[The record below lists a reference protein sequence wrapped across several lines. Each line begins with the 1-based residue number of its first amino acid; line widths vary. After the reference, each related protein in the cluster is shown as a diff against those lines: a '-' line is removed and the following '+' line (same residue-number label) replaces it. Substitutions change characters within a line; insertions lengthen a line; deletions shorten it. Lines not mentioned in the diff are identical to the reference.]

1 MPRRNLPP
9 DPAWDRREQEPEPEP
24 ESDTRVYESL
34 VGPVPLSG
42 HDDPVGLKQRR
53 TKDEKE

>member
-1 MPRRNLPP
+1 MPRRYLPP
-9 DPAWDRREQEPEPEP
+9 EPASQPEPELPPEP

-53 TKDEKE
+53 TKDQKE